1 MAFVHGKGQTLS
13 VDGSAV
19 TDYTDNVTLNN
30 GVELADVSAF
40 GDSDREFIAGLKT
53 HGFTASG
60 HFDATADAIFD
71 GLFDGA
77 LVAFSYSPDAGTTTY
92 AGSAFVTDYQVS
104 AGVGDKVSWSLSLQP
119 SGAVSRT

>member
-1 MAFVHGKGQTLS
+1 MAFVHGKDQTLE
-13 VDGSAV
+13 VDGGTV
-19 TDYTDNVTLNN
+19 TDYTDSVTLNN

-53 HGFTASG
+53 HGFSASG

-77 LVAFSYSPDAGTTTY
+77 LVAFSYSPDGGTTTY
-92 AGSAFVTDYQVS
+92 SGSAFVTDYQVS

-119 SGAVSRT
+119 SGAVTRA

>member
-1 MAFVHGKGQTLS
+1 MAFVHGKGQTL
-13 VDGSAV
+13 VIDAGTV
-19 TDYTDNVTLNN
+19 TDYTDNVSLTN

-77 LVAFSYSPDAGTTTY
+77 LVAFSYSPDGGTTTY
-92 AGSAFVTDYQVS
+92 AGSAFVTDHQIS
-104 AGVGDKVSWSLSLQP
+104 GGVGDKVSWSVTLQP
-119 SGAVSRT
+119 SGAVTRS

>member
-1 MAFVHGKGQTLS
+1 MAFVHGKDQTLV
-13 VDGSAV
+13 VDGSTV
-19 TDYTDNVTLNN
+19 TDYTDSVTLNN

-53 HGFTASG
+53 HGFSASG
-60 HFDATADAIFD
+60 HFDATADAAFD

-77 LVAFSYSPDAGTTTY
+77 LVAFSYSPDGGTTTY

-104 AGVGDKVSWSLSLQP
+104 GGVGDKVSWSLSLQP
-119 SGAVSRT
+119 SGAVTRS

>member
-1 MAFVHGKGQTLS
+1 MAFVHGKDQTLV
-13 VDGSAV
+13 VDGGTV
-19 TDYTDNVTLNN
+19 TDYTDNVSLTN
-30 GVELADVSAF
+30 GVDLAEVTAF

-60 HFDATADAIFD
+60 HFDATADSTFD

-92 AGSAFVTDYQVS
+92 SGSAFVTDYQVS
-104 AGVGDKVSWSLSLQP
+104 GGVGDKVSWSLTLQP
-119 SGAVSRT
+119 SGAVTRS